1 MSVLSSALSGLNQSA
16 ERIGKAAE
24 KIVTADVPS
33 QAKSVNSLDV
43 KDTVTLSDP
52 SLALTEGLIEL
63 SQAETSFKANAA
75 VIRTEDDLSKRLL
88 DIFA

>member
-16 ERIGKAAE
+16 ERVGKAAE
-24 KIVTADVPS
+24 KIVTADVPK
-33 QAKSVNSLDV
+33 QAKSASSLDV
-43 KDTVTLSDP
+43 KDTVTLSYP

-63 SQAETSFKANAA
+63 SQAGTSFKANVA